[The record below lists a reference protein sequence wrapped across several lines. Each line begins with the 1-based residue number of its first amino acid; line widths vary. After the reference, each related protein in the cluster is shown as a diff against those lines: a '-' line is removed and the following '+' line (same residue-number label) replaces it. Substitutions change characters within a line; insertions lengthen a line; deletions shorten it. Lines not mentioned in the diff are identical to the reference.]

1 MNVPD
6 IATVWATYKVQILV
20 GLAVVVVAF
29 LLLRVVGRI
38 FRFGAMLALGAGLG
52 VGAAYGMTRFGVP
65 AQFAYWGAVVIT
77 LVVLLLGTRR
87 AREG

>member
-1 MNVPD
+1 MPD

-29 LLLRVVGRI
+29 LLLRTVGRI
-38 FRFGAMLALGAGLG
+38 
-52 VGAAYGMTRFGVP
+52 VRFGVP

-77 LVVLLLGTRR
+77 IVVLLVGTRR
-87 AREG
+87 ARER